1 MNMLLKLA
9 FRNVFRYKRR
19 TIITFSTISFGLG
32 LMAIGMSLYNGV
44 DKQSMNNIVNSQT
57 GHLKIFAEGYFNEKD
72 ELPLEFTIDNPQKI
86 KALLQDNKEIQGIE
100 SRILFMA
107 TIINGL
113 DELPCI
119 GVAVEPEND
128 PIVFN
133 IKESLKEGSYLEPTD
148 QKVLVGSSLAED
160 LGLKV
165 GEEIVIRMFSS
176 MEDFVWNAMD
186 LEIKGIVETPNPM
199 VNSQNI
205 FIPLAL
211 AQESL
216 SLEGKATEITI
227 RLKEKAQLPMVQN
240 AIQEILSPLEG
251 NYKVFSFDELESD
264 YNEVLKMKSRIQ
276 AIIPLIML
284 LIASLGI
291 INTML
296 MAVLERTREI
306 GMMAAMG
313 MRKLEVMLLFIYEGA
328 IIGFFGSLA
337 GCILGGIGG
346 WYLEVKGMSLS
357 SFGKEMLDMMETSF
371 PIKDVFYGDLTLGI
385 LIFTL
390 IFGTA
395 VAILASIYPAYKA
408 VRVEPIKALRHV

>member
-1 MNMLLKLA
+1 MLFKLA
-9 FRNVFRYKRR
+9 LRNVFRYKRR

-57 GHLKIFAEGYFNEKD
+57 GHLKIFAEGYFKKKD
-72 ELPLEFTIDNPQKI
+72 ELPLEFSIDNPQKI
-86 KALLQDNKEIQGIE
+86 KALLRDNKEIQGTE

-107 TIINGL
+107 TVIKGL

-119 GVAVEPEND
+119 GVAVEPESD
-128 PIVFN
+128 PTVFN
-133 IKESLKEGSYLEPTD
+133 IKESLKEGSYLEPSD
-148 QKVLVGSSLAED
+148 QKVLVGSRLAED

-176 MEDFVWNAMD
+176 MEDYVWNAMD
-186 LEIKGIVETPNPM
+186 LEIKGIVETANPM

-205 FIPLAL
+205 FITLAL

-216 SLEGKATEITI
+216 SLGGKVTEVTI
-227 RLKEKAQLPMVQN
+227 RLKENTQLPMVQSS
-240 AIQEILSPLEG
+240 IQEILSPLEG

-264 YNEVLKMKSRIQ
+264 YNEVLRMKSRIQ
-276 AIIPLIML
+276 ALIPLIML

-313 MRKLEVMLLFIYEGA
+313 MRKLEVLLLFIFEGA
-328 IIGFFGSLA
+328 FIGFFGSLA
-337 GCILGGIGG
+337 GCFLGGLGG

-357 SFGKEMLDMMETSF
+357 SFGEEMLDMMEASF

-390 IFGTA
+390 IFGTV

>member
-1 MNMLLKLA
+1 MLFKLA
-9 FRNVFRYKRR
+9 LRNVFRYKRR
-19 TIITFSTISFGLG
+19 TVITFSTISLGLG

-44 DKQSMNNIVNSQT
+44 DKQSMNNIVDSQT
-57 GHLKIFAEGYFNEKD
+57 GHLKIFAEGYFEKKD
-72 ELPLEFTIDNPQKI
+72 DLPLELTIDNPQKI
-86 KALLQDNKEIQGIE
+86 KALLRNNNEIQGTE

-107 TIINGL
+107 TLIKGL
-113 DELPCI
+113 DEIPCI
-119 GVAVEPEND
+119 GVGVEPESD
-128 PIVFN
+128 PLVFN
-133 IKESLKEGSYLEPTD
+133 IKESLKEGSYLEPSD
-148 QKVLVGSSLAED
+148 QKVLVGSNLAKD
-160 LGLKV
+160 LGLYV

-176 MEDFVWNAMD
+176 TEDYVWNAMD
-186 LEIKGIVETPNPM
+186 LEIKGIVDTSNPM

-216 SLEGKATEITI
+216 SLGGKATEITI
-227 RLKEKAQLPMVQN
+227 RLKEDTQIPTVQSS
-240 AIQEILSPLEG
+240 IQEILSPLEG
-251 NYKVFSFDELESD
+251 NYEVFSFNELESG
-264 YNEVLKMKSRIQ
+264 YNEVLRMKSRIQ

-313 MRKLEVMLLFIYEGA
+313 MRKLEVLRLFIYEGA
-328 IIGFFGSLA
+328 LIGFFGSLT
-337 GCILGGIGG
+337 GCFLGAIGG

-357 SFGKEMLDMMETSF
+357 SFGEEMINILETSF

-385 LIFTL
+385 LLFTL
-390 IFGTA
+390 VFGTV

-408 VRVEPIKALRHV
+408 VRVEPIRALRHV